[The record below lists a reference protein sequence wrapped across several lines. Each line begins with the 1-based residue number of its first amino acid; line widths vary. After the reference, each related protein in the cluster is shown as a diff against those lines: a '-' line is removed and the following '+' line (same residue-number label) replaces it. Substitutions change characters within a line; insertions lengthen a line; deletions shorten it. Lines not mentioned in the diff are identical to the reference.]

1 MAVHLSSEWMRNATA
16 NASLFHA
23 TLFSASASI
32 DILRG
37 SRNNRVTLYH
47 QTCAIRLL
55 NQTLN
60 KDTVELNYAAIGTV
74 VPLIFYNMVALDIDS
89 AVAHQKGLTM
99 MLLSLP
105 TEKRDELGPLLG
117 VIKLALL
124 SFSCIF
130 DVPPAWDC
138 LTFPDVRPHS
148 ILRSVIASMT
158 QQSNTGSI
166 FTPTT
171 VDNILDIYAAISQ
184 LQAIADHPTLEDVTA
199 ADIHQMR
206 HLLKTLDPLRPRKA
220 AQPTSASSPTSTEEK
235 LNVCCSLATSI
246 LSRLLR
252 ADAPLYEE
260 STLQAELNQL
270 TQRIT
275 EIDAAFW
282 IRRAPETLTWL
293 IFTGAAT
300 APTSL
305 DRGRLILY
313 GGTVLTAVDS
323 DKLVLVRQGWVY
335 LGRDVDESQVG
346 DFSSGATGCAIGI

>member
-1 MAVHLSSEWMRNATA
+1 
-16 NASLFHA
+16 
-23 TLFSASASI
+23 
-32 DILRG
+32 
-37 SRNNRVTLYH
+37 H

-89 AVAHQKGLTM
+89 AVAHQKGLTL
-99 MLLSLP
+99 MLFSLP
-105 TEKRDELGPLLG
+105 MARRDELGPLLG

-138 LTFPDVRPHS
+138 LTFSDVRPHS
-148 ILRSVIASMT
+148 ILRSVIASLT
-158 QQSNTGSI
+158 QHSNTGLI

-171 VDNILDIYAAISQ
+171 AENILDIYAAISQ
-184 LQAIADHPTLEDVTA
+184 LQAIADHPTLEDATA
-199 ADIHQMR
+199 AEINQMR
-206 HLLKTLDPLRPRKA
+206 HLLQTLDLLPAQRAP
-220 AQPTSASSPTSTEEK
+220 QPTTAPSPTSTEDK
-235 LNVCCSLATSI
+235 LNVFCSLATSI

-252 ADAPLYEE
+252 ADAPMDEE
-260 STLQAELNQL
+260 STLQAELTQL

-323 DKLVLVRQGWVY
+323 EKLVLVRQGWVY
-335 LGRDVDESQVG
+335 FGLLRNIRRLRQIY
-346 DFSSGATGCAIGI
+346 A